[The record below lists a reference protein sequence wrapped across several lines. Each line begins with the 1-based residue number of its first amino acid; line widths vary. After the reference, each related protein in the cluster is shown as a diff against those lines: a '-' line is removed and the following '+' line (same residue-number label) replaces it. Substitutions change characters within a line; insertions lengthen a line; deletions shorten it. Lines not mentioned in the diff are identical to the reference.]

1 MRVTKTNGGSGGGG
15 SGQVFILVDGVLTPI
30 AIDKADPSNSVALP
44 TQEFG
49 RISESD
55 FNDCSITPIAA
66 TPVSII
72 VSTAYAQGI
81 EVINTSGFPMLITAS
96 SGEEFIISGNGVTRQ
111 AMAFVAGTTLS
122 ANCIQ
127 ATASADSGIV
137 AINLFN

>member
-1 MRVTKTNGGSGGGG
+1 MKVTKTGGGSGG

-30 AIDKADPSNSVALP
+30 EIDKADPSNSVALP

-55 FNDCSITPIAA
+55 FNDCLTTPIAA
-66 TPVSII
+66 TPVAII
-72 VSTAYAQGI
+72 LSTAYAQGI
-81 EVINTSGFPMLITAS
+81 EVINTTGYPMLITAS
-96 SGEEFIISGNGVTRQ
+96 SGESFIIPGNGVMRQ
-111 AMAFVAGTTLS
+111 AMAFVAATTLS

-127 ATASADSGIV
+127 AAATADSGIV